1 MFPGFREV
9 IHNRNRV
16 GPSSPRQKEKKMKPS
31 KFASLLVIALVLSVA
46 TSACRKKPGMVTPLP
61 GSVSGNVKDAG
72 PGGAMGE
79 NGPGDNKPI
88 GESPLTDP
96 TKFDN
101 WPRNAEIFKQET
113 IYFAFDSSTV
123 RAAEK
128 SKAAKVF
135 DHLKANPKDALEIA
149 GHCDER
155 GTEEY
160 NRALGERRALAV
172 REELIRLGIDS
183 SKVVTKTFGKDV
195 PADPG
200 HNEAAWAKNRRA
212 EFILLTPP

>member
-1 MFPGFREV
+1 M
-9 IHNRNRV
+9 NL
-16 GPSSPRQKEKKMKPS
+16 S

-61 GSVSGNVKDAG
+61 SGIAGNVKDAG
-72 PGGAMGE
+72 PGTGL
-79 NGPGDNKPI
+79 GDTGTSGKDLT
-88 GESPLTDP
+88 GKELEQVSPDQYANY
-96 TKFDN
+96 KRD
-101 WPRNAEIFKQET
+101 AEIFKQDT
-113 IYFAFDSSTV
+113 VYFAFDSSTV
-123 RAAEK
+123 RPAEK
-128 SKAAKVF
+128 SKIAKVA
-135 DHLKANPKDALEIA
+135 DNLKANPKSAVEVD

-172 REELIRLGIDS
+172 REELARLGVEATR
-183 SKVVTKTFGKDV
+183 VVTKTFGKDM

-200 HNEAAWAKNRRA
+200 HNEAAWSKNRRG

>member
-1 MFPGFREV
+1 
-9 IHNRNRV
+9 
-16 GPSSPRQKEKKMKPS
+16 MKPS

-61 GSVSGNVKDAG
+61 GSVSGPVKDADTS
-72 PGGAMGE
+72 GALSQ
-79 NGPGDNKPI
+79 NTPGDNKPLE
-88 GESPLTDP
+88 GSPLTDP
-96 TKFDN
+96 GKYEN
-101 WPRNAEIFKQET
+101 WPRNAEIFKQDT

-128 SKAAKVF
+128 SKAAKVA
-135 DHLKANPKDALEIA
+135 DHLKANPKDALEVD

-160 NRALGERRALAV
+160 NRALGERRALAA
-172 REELIRLGIDS
+172 REFLVKYGIAPDRVFTLS
-183 SKVVTKTFGKDV
+183 WGEDR

-200 HNEAAWAKNRRA
+200 HDDTAWQKNRRD
-212 EFILLTPP
+212 EFILLLPKP